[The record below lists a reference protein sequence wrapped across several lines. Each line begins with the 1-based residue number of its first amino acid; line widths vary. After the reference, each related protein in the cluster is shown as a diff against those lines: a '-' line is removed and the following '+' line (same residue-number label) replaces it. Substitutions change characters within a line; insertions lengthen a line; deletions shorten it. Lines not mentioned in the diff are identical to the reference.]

1 LSPFQSISL
10 EISVLNGSIIVV
22 GKLLGQEIDTLKLV
36 LNQEKSEKL
45 LAESF
50 YDWEIVGK
58 RIFVEANESGVKQLR
73 ITPIKSILST
83 MIKE

>member
-10 EISVLNGSIIVV
+10 EISVLNGSIIIV

-36 LNQEKSEKL
+36 LNQERSEKL

-50 YDWEIVGK
+50 DDWEIVGK
-58 RIFVEANESGVKQLR
+58 RIFVEAN
-73 ITPIKSILST
+73 
-83 MIKE
+83 